1 MIMETYSYHFVV
13 AFNCVE
19 LSECQLKRLLQQQ
32 YFMNRGFP
40 FGTVRP
46 TRMHVTEITTQKE

>member
-13 AFNCVE
+13 TNCVD
-19 LSECQLKRLLQQQ
+19 LSECQLKRSQQQQ

-46 TRMHVTEITTQKE
+46 NRMQCY